1 MATQNFFPN
10 DNIQLDSFLQ
20 FCDYISEII
29 IITDDEDKILF
40 TNSSFKEHFGFSD
53 AQIKNK
59 KIDKLFLDEKIIESN
74 GKKSVASMIDKN
86 GEEFECEL
94 KILAQSNEEG
104 KIIHKVYFI
113 NDLRETLERKRE
125 LKETADKF
133 QTLFKEIRDGLYE
146 STPDGKLIDMN
157 PAGVELFGYKSKEE
171 LLKANIAEDLYL
183 NPYDRT
189 KFKNQLEKD
198 GYVKDYE
205 IGVRRKDGT
214 ILTVLETAFA
224 VRNKDGSIKSYRG
237 IIRDIT
243 AAKNYEAKLRK
254 YIDELGQVN
263 KKLIKS
269 EEELKELN
277 AAKDKFFS
285 IVAHDL
291 RSPFTSLIGYSEFLR
306 DDFEE
311 LTDEEIKAFANNIHE
326 SAHVV
331 FNLLENLLQWSRVQT
346 GRIKIEPEVFDIS
359 LLANST
365 INLLKNNAEKKSID
379 LINSIAPRTLVYADQ
394 QTISSVVQNLLSNA
408 IKFTPRDGKIEIGYK
423 INKANVEIFVADT
436 GIGIKD
442 EDKEKLFRID
452 THLTTSGTE
461 KEEGSGLGLILCK
474 ELVEKNHGKIWVE
487 SKLGKGSTFFFSL
500 RTQG

>member
-1 MATQNFFPN
+1 MTTQDFFPN
-10 DNIQLDSFLQ
+10 DSIQLDSFLQ
-20 FCDYISEII
+20 FCNYISEII
-29 IITDDEDKILF
+29 IITDEEDKILF
-40 TNSSFKEHFGFSD
+40 TNSLFKEHFGFSD

-59 KIDKLFLDEKIIESN
+59 KIDKLFLNKKIVETN
-74 GKKSVASMIDKN
+74 GKKSIASMIDKD
-86 GEEFECEL
+86 GEEFDCEL
-94 KILAQSNEEG
+94 KLLSQSNEEG
-104 KIIHKVYFI
+104 NIIYKVFFI

-125 LKETADKF
+125 LKESADKF

-146 STPDGKLIDMN
+146 STPDGQLIDMN

-214 ILTVLETAFA
+214 LLTVLETAFA
-224 VRNKDGSIKSYRG
+224 VRDKDGSIKSYRG
-237 IIRDIT
+237 ILRDIT

-306 DDFEE
+306 DDFDE
-311 LTDEEIKAFANNIHE
+311 LTDEEIKIFANNIHE

-346 GRIKIEPEVFDIS
+346 GRIKIEPEVFDFS
-359 LLANST
+359 LLTNSAV
-365 INLLKNNAEKKSID
+365 NLLKNNAEKKSID
-379 LINSIAPRTLVYADQ
+379 LINSISPRTLVYADQ

-408 IKFTPRDGKIEIGYK
+408 IKFTPRDGKIEIGCDIK
-423 INKANVEIFVADT
+423 KTNVEIFVADT
-436 GIGIKD
+436 GVGIKD

-452 THLTTSGTE
+452 THLTTPGTE
-461 KEEGSGLGLILCK
+461 KEDGSGLGLILCK

-487 SKLGKGSTFFFSL
+487 SKIGKGSTFFFSL